1 MSDNDSSS
9 GDERRTVEVSAQS
22 VEEAVVRGL
31 VRLGGLSRS
40 EVRIEVLSE
49 GRAGLLGFGAE
60 DAKVRLITLL
70 PGEAPSPVE
79 PKPERASKKDKPET
93 SPSAKAPAPIKPAE
107 KPAPQKSREGG
118 GREASRTTERAV
130 EPTKTPEPQRAR
142 SAESRPEPKPRATPT
157 KRSAPAAEKSRPASE
172 DDVTAGREIVATLL
186 GYLGFEES
194 GTSRKDSLLPIE
206 IEGEDSLVLSV
217 SGPGT
222 ERLISHGG
230 RPLQALQFVSRLL
243 LSRRQ
248 GQWTNLLLDVDGDRA
263 RRIKEI
269 YMMAEQSAELVER
282 EGRAVSLPP
291 MTPYERRVVHL
302 ALREHDSIASQSI
315 GDGPDRKVTV
325 RRKDQLLPDL

>member
-1 MSDNDSSS
+1 MIDSDSSS
-9 GDERRTVEVSAQS
+9 GDARKTVEVSAQT

-60 DAKVRLITLL
+60 DAKVRLVTLL

-79 PKPERASKKDKPET
+79 PKPERASKKDKPEAA
-93 SPSAKAPAPIKPAE
+93 PSVKAPAPTKPAE
-107 KPAPQKSREGG
+107 RPAPQKPRDEGR
-118 GREASRTTERAV
+118 REAARSERAA

-142 SAESRPEPKPRATPT
+142 SAEQRPEPKPRSMPA